1 MRFSILLLAM
11 TCVSGAAVAQEGP
24 RDAEVFGTVDPRE
37 AEVSGKED
45 PREAEVFGKS
55 DPREDAM
62 FGSEDEAGEDEE
74 RGSGSRALDEL
85 DASATDREDALFG
98 GEYGGTEFG
107 EREWGLLTEEKL
119 QIGGLLYLRYSASG
133 YDDHAL
139 DPTAAMPN
147 LLDLYVDGRPNDR
160 VRGFVK
166 GRLSFDP
173 VTTSVLPNMPNSV
186 VDEIRELE
194 EALKTMPGVTQA
206 DLAQFG
212 QFTARPDQTSVLL
225 DQFWLKFDIARQ
237 VYVTV
242 GKQPLHWGTTRL
254 WNPVDVVNSTRRE
267 PLTLFDTRTGVSA
280 LKLHVPIESLA
291 WNVIGVML
299 LEGASDMGDI
309 GGALRLEMALGTMEV
324 GLTGMVR
331 TETVE
336 EVIEGENGAADSVAT
351 SEMVVP
357 KLGLDWSAG
366 IWELD
371 FTAEASA
378 SFQDKTRLSEFTA
391 GGREVLL
398 QAAGG
403 VSYTH
408 KYSAEDF
415 LVVGIE
421 YFFNPDGYSSNDEYA
436 DLIEAGVGFT
446 PFYLGKHYGACYLAL
461 PGPGTWDHTNFTLS
475 NMANFSD
482 MSFISRLDYSVSVL
496 TYLMVQVYAQL
507 HYGEPR
513 GEFRFGLLE
522 GELFPGSPE
531 IPNQLYSAG
540 LNLRIDI

>member
-1 MRFSILLLAM
+1 MRISVLLLAM
-11 TCVSGAAVAQEGP
+11 LCTSGAAVAQEDPRDAEVSGTEAP
-24 RDAEVFGTVDPRE
+24 RDAEVFGR
-37 AEVSGKED
+37 ED
-45 PREAEVFGKS
+45 PREGEVFGTS

-62 FGSEDEAGEDEE
+62 FGSEDEAAEGEE
-74 RGSGSRALDEL
+74 SGSDSNALDEL
-85 DASATDREDALFG
+85 DASAADREDALFG
-98 GEYGGTEFG
+98 GQYGGTELG
-107 EREWGLLTEEKL
+107 EREWELLTEEKL
-119 QIGGLLYLRYSASG
+119 QIGGLLYLRYRASG
-133 YDDHAL
+133 YDDHAF

-173 VTTSVLPNMPNSV
+173 VTTSSLSNMPTGV
-186 VDEIRELE
+186 ADEIQEMAESLKDVPGIPE
-194 EALKTMPGVTQA
+194 EAIDQINQL
-206 DLAQFG
+206 
-212 QFTARPDQTSVLL
+212 TARPDSTRAIL
-225 DQFWLKFDIARQ
+225 DQFWLKFDIARR

-242 GKQPLHWGTTRL
+242 GKQPIHWGTTRL
-254 WNPVDVVNSTRRE
+254 WNPVDVVNATRRE

-291 WNVIGVML
+291 WNVIGIVL
-299 LEGASDMGDI
+299 VEGAADMGDI
-309 GGALRLEMALGTMEV
+309 GGALRLEMAMGAMEV

-336 EVIEGENGAADSVAT
+336 KIVAGEDGAEDLVTS

-357 KLGLDWSAG
+357 KVGLDWSAG

-378 SFQDKTRLSEFTA
+378 SFQDQTRLGDFTA
-391 GGREVLL
+391 GDREILI

-415 LVVGIE
+415 LVVGLE
-421 YFFNPDGYSSNDEYA
+421 YFFNPDGHDSKDDYPGLFQS
-436 DLIEAGVGFT
+436 GGFT
-446 PFYLGKHYGACYLAL
+446 PFYLGKHYGAAYLAL
-461 PGPGTWDHTNFTLS
+461 PGPGTWDHTNFTIS
-475 NMANFSD
+475 NVANFSD
-482 MSFISRLDYSVSVL
+482 MSFFSRFDYNVSIL
-496 TYLMVQVYAQL
+496 TYLSVQAYAQI

-513 GEFRFGLLE
+513 GEFRFGLAANE
-522 GELFPGSPE
+522 FFPGSPE
-531 IPNQLYSAG
+531 IPTQLYTVG
-540 LNLRIDI
+540 VNLRIDM